1 MSANPFKLMEEVD
14 GKFEVENLET
24 EILYFDDKTNSRIL
38 YDKENL
44 SWNIDEIEESLTL
57 DEIVTQIIQIENLDG
72 KIPIIKVSYESGL
85 WGVIFIVGYCGQTD
99 KRWFV
104 HGVTN
109 GYA

>member
-14 GKFEVENLET
+14 GEFDVEKLEI

-38 YDKENL
+38 YDKEKL

-57 DEIVTQIIQIENLDG
+57 DEILTQITQIENLDG
-72 KIPIIKVSYESGL
+72 EIPLIHVFYESGL
-85 WGVIFIVGYCGQTD
+85 WGVIFEVGYCRETD
-99 KRWFV
+99 KIWIV
-104 HGVTN
+104 HGVTK